1 LLADLGIICS
11 ATVTGSQPASKDT
24 KRQKCKIVD
33 DDPAKQSKQKN
44 EIRVSTRLGVLSH
57 VVKHGMHLDGH
68 DENRNSNGTQEHPK
82 PPEPPAHAK
91 RHEREAQVPWPIER
105 HFVKQNSTHMA
116 RLTIKLRHS
125 CWKESY
131 AKAKNYSNIQNHT
144 KLERQRL
151 SAAAHC

>member
-1 LLADLGIICS
+1 MAELTYQELLAQNAQLRAENTRLQARVAELEKHHAELAAFVRQLRQELEEVRRAG
-11 ATVTGSQPASKDT
+11 
-24 KRQKCKIVD
+24 KRQAA
-33 DDPAKQSKQKN
+33 PFSKGEPK
-44 EIRVSTRLGVLSH
+44 
-57 VVKHGMHLDGH
+57 
-68 DENRNSNGTQEHPK
+68 EHPK

-131 AKAKNYSNIQNHT
+131 AKAKNFSNIQNHT
-144 KLERQRL
+144 KLERQGL
-151 SAAAHC
+151 SPAAIC